1 MYASEFVFMN
11 TLHYNIVVLRARY
24 AARLKDPI
32 LEGEGHFQ
40 KSRLGDT
47 EQLTETLK
55 RLSKKQH
62 FFGCLFFFF

>member
-11 TLHYNIVVLRARY
+11 TLRYNIIVLRARY

-32 LEGEGHFQ
+32 LEGEGYFQ

-47 EQLTETLK
+47 E
-55 RLSKKQH
+55 
-62 FFGCLFFFF
+62 